1 MSGRQKPCD
10 AVYIN
15 RELSWL
21 KFNERVL
28 EEAADSS
35 VPVFEQ
41 LKYIYIFMN
50 NLDEF
55 FMIRIGSLQD
65 QMLIREAPADNK
77 TGMSAKAQ
85 IQAVLKTLRRVIGR
99 KDMIYRACMKKLA
112 KHQIRHLRISDLN
125 ERDKEY
131 IRSYYMREIYP
142 LLSPQIIDNRHPF
155 PFLMNRRIYVGVYIE
170 SQHNTSF
177 GIIPATGAF
186 DRFVMLPGPGLR
198 FVLAE
203 ELIYH
208 FADTL
213 FGGNKPSDKTIFRV
227 TRNAD
232 IITDSSMFDEDID
245 FRFTMKELLK
255 KRVKLSPVRLEI
267 QGGAEKDLIR
277 YLCKRLNL
285 DQNRVLRTKSPLD
298 LSHVFELDRLLSPA
312 QRKKLLFTPLSPQDS
327 LMVNQHERMLEQ
339 VMVKDLFFSYPY
351 ESMKPLIRLLDE
363 AAEDPEVVSIKMT
376 LYRVAR
382 QSEIVHSLIAAAE
395 NGKDVIVVVEL
406 RARFDEE
413 QNIEWATRL
422 AEAGCR
428 VIYGVHDCKVHC
440 KLLLIT
446 RKTDKSIHY
455 ITQVGTGNYNERTA
469 RLYTDLSL
477 ITSNPD
483 IGLDAV
489 SVFNDI
495 LVNNTQG
502 SYSRLLVAP
511 SQLRDAVL
519 EKIEEEIL
527 QAAAGRPAAVLAKFN
542 SLTDKRIIDT
552 LVRASQAGV
561 TIRLIIRGICCLRP
575 GVPGQTE
582 NITVVSIVGRFLEHS
597 RVYCFGTGERR
608 QVYISSADWM
618 TRNTERRI
626 EIACPIL
633 DTSIA
638 DRIVE
643 MLELVFKDNVKARR
657 LRSDGAYEKQSRA
670 DDEPPLNSQ
679 LYLYEL
685 AYRAAG
691 KEMSF

>member
-1 MSGRQKPCD
+1 MSPRPKLCD
-10 AVYIN
+10 AIYLN

-35 VPVFEQ
+35 VPSFEQ
-41 LKYIYIFMN
+41 LKYLFIYMN

-65 QMLIREAPADNK
+65 QMLIREAPVDNK
-77 TGMSAKAQ
+77 TGMTAKAQ
-85 IQAVLKTLRRVIGR
+85 IHAVLKSLRRMNAR
-99 KDMIYRACMKKLA
+99 KDMIYRACVRKLA
-112 KHQIRHLRISDLN
+112 KHQIRHMRLSELN
-125 ERDKEY
+125 EQDKEY
-131 IRSYYMREIYP
+131 IRSYYLREIYP

-155 PFLMNRRIYVGVYIE
+155 PFLMNRRIYVGVYFE
-170 SQHNTSF
+170 TQHNTSF
-177 GIIPATGAF
+177 GMIPASGAF
-186 DRFVMLPGPGLR
+186 DRMVMLPGPGLR

-208 FADTL
+208 FSDML
-213 FGGNKPSDKTIFRV
+213 FGSKPVDKIIFRV

-255 KRVKLSPVRLEI
+255 KRVKLAPVRLEI
-267 QGGAEKDLIR
+267 QGSSNKEQIR

-285 DQNRVLRTKSPLD
+285 DQNRVLMIKSPLD
-298 LSHVFELDRLLSPA
+298 LSHVWTIDRMLTPA
-312 QRKKLLFTPLSPQDS
+312 QRKKLLFSPLSPQESPMVRQNES
-327 LMVNQHERMLEQ
+327 LLEQ
-339 VMVKDLFFSYPY
+339 VLANDLFFSYPY
-351 ESMKPLIRLLDE
+351 ESMKPLIRLLNE
-363 AAEDPEVVSIKMT
+363 SAEDPEVVSIKMT

-422 AEAGCR
+422 TEAGCR
-428 VIYGVHDCKVHC
+428 VIYGVDVFKVHC

-446 RKTDKSIHY
+446 RKTDKSIQY

-469 RLYTDLSL
+469 RMYTDLSL
-477 ITSNPD
+477 ITSSPD

-489 SVFNDI
+489 SLFNDI

-502 SYSRLLVAP
+502 SYSCLLVAP
-511 SQLRDAVL
+511 SQLRESVL
-519 EKIEEEIL
+519 EKIDAEISH
-527 QAAAGRPAAVLAKFN
+527 AAAGRPAAVMAKFN
-542 SLTDKRIIDT
+542 SLTDKRIIDK
-552 LVRASQAGV
+552 LIEASQAGV
-561 TIRLIIRGICCLRP
+561 IVRLMIRGICCLRP
-575 GVPGQTE
+575 GVPGRSD
-582 NITVVSIVGRFLEHS
+582 NISVVSIVGRFLEHS
-597 RVYCFGTGERR
+597 RVYCFGTGERL
-608 QVYISSADWM
+608 QVYLSSADWM

-626 EIACPIL
+626 EVACPIL
-633 DTSIA
+633 DVSIVN
-638 DRIVE
+638 RIVD
-643 MLELVFKDNVKARR
+643 MLELGFKDNVKARR
-657 LRSDGAYEKQSRA
+657 LRPDGAYEKQGITEK
-670 DDEPPLNSQ
+670 DPPLDSQ
-679 LYLYEL
+679 LSLYAQ

-691 KEMSF
+691 KELPF